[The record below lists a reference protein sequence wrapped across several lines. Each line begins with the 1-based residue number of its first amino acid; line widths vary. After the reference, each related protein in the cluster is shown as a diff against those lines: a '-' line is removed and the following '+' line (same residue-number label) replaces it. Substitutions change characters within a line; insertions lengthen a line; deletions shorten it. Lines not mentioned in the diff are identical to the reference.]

1 MIKKIFFAAVLLV
14 CAQAA
19 MAENVLYAQVEGNNM
34 TLKYGEMPDDSGDK
48 KYYQF
53 DGTAGWNGTF
63 YGVITTATVDA
74 SCANFDGNSTR
85 ALFNGFNAL
94 TAINDIGN
102 LNTANVED
110 MNNMFANCSALTT
123 LDLHTFNTAKVTN
136 MALMFYHCS
145 GLTSLLVG
153 SFNTANVTDMRQMFQ
168 DCSSLTKLNLS
179 EWNTAKVT
187 YMTSMFQ
194 GCSDLVTIFVGP
206 EWNTDAVTYSDNMFY
221 QCEKIKGING
231 TGYSSSTMDKT
242 YARIDEGG
250 ENKGYMSGG
259 TLLGNMSGG
268 TLKAN
273 LAEGRRWATW
283 CSQERTYVID
293 EDEEAEAYTA
303 EYDSENSCLT
313 LHKLGK
319 VIPANHAV
327 IIVSDKDNKNVL
339 MTFDNEAHAD
349 NDPKNDLRG
358 FDSRY
363 TQEQAKRTLNGLIY
377 HKDSD
382 SGEIYM
388 MGMVNSKFGFFKY
401 TGEYTPFY
409 KAILFIPSSTGGGSA
424 RAITFRFADDI
435 TGVKTVSGD
444 NVQSSM
450 FNAQCSDVWYTINGV
465 KLSGKPTAPG
475 MYINNGKKI
484 LIK

>member
-19 MAENVLYAQVEGNNM
+19 KADNVLYAQVEGTNM
-34 TLKYGEMPDDSGDK
+34 TLKYGEKPADSGSIK
-48 KYYQF
+48 NYQF
-53 DGTAGWNGTF
+53 DGTQGWNGIF
-63 YGVITTATVDA
+63 YGSITTVIVDA
-74 SCANFDGNSTR
+74 SCSSYDGTTLQS
-85 ALFNGFNAL
+85 LFSGFSKL
-94 TAINDIGN
+94 TDISGIDN
-102 LNTANVED
+102 LNTNNVTS
-110 MNNMFANCSALTT
+110 MRLMFSKCSSLTT
-123 LDLHTFNTAKVTN
+123 LDLHTFNTAKVTD
-136 MALMFYHCS
+136 MSMMFYQCY

-153 SFNTANVTDMRQMFQ
+153 SFNTANVTNMKQMFQ
-168 DCSSLTKLNLS
+168 ECSSLAKLNLS

-187 YMTSMFQ
+187 SMTSMFQ
-194 GCSDLVTIFVGP
+194 GCSNLVTIFVST
-206 EWNTDAVTYSDNMFY
+206 EWNTNTVSYSDLMFDG
-221 QCEKIKGING
+221 CTNIKGING
-231 TGYSSSTMDKT
+231 TEYKSSTTDKT

-283 CSQERTYVID
+283 YSKYRTYVID

-303 EYDSENSCLT
+303 EYDSENSRLT

-319 VIPANHAV
+319 VIPADHAV
-327 IIVSDKDNKNVL
+327 IIVADKDNKNVV

-358 FDSRY
+358 FDVRY
-363 TQEQAKRTLNGLIY
+363 TPEEAKHVLNNLIY
-377 HKDSD
+377 HIDSY

-388 MGMVNSKFGFFKY
+388 MGMVEGNFGFFRY

-409 KAILFIPSSTGGGSA
+409 KAMLFIPSGTGSRLSA
-424 RAITFRFADDI
+424 ISLAFSEEV
-435 TGVKTVSGD
+435 TGIKEVYVDEGQAARNKVQGD
-444 NVQSSM
+444 
-450 FNAQCSDVWYTINGV
+450 DVWYTINGMR
-465 KLSGKPTAPG
+465 LNGKPSAPG
-475 MYINNGKKI
+475 LYINNGKKVI
-484 LIK
+484 IN

>member
-19 MAENVLYAQVEGNNM
+19 MAENVLYAQVEGTNM
-34 TLKYGEMPDDSGDK
+34 TLKYGEKPDDSGDI
-48 KYYQF
+48 KYYEF

-63 YGVITTATVDA
+63 YGTITTATVDA
-74 SCANFDGNSTR
+74 SCSSYDGTSLES
-85 ALFNGFNAL
+85 LFSGFSKL
-94 TAINDIGN
+94 TAISGIDN
-102 LNTANVED
+102 LNTDNVTT
-110 MNNMFANCSALTT
+110 MRLMFNQCSSLTT

-136 MALMFYHCS
+136 MSMMFYQCS

-194 GCSDLVTIFVGP
+194 GCSNLVTIFVGP

-250 ENKGYMSGG
+250 EKSGYMSGG

-283 CSQERTYVID
+283 FSKYQTYVID

-303 EYDSENSCLT
+303 EYDSENSCLK

-319 VIPANHAV
+319 VIPADHAV

-339 MTFDNEAHAD
+339 MTFDNEATAD
-349 NDPKNDLRG
+349 NDPKNDLMG
-358 FDSRY
+358 FDVRY
-363 TQEQAKRTLNGLIY
+363 PLEEAKHVLNALIY
-377 HKDSD
+377 QIDSY

-388 MGMVNSKFGFFKY
+388 MGMVNSKFGFFRY
-401 TGEYTPFY
+401 TGESTPFY
-409 KAILFIPSSTGGGSA
+409 KAMLFIPSSTGNSA
-424 RAITFRFADDI
+424 AISLAFSEEV
-435 TGVKTVSGD
+435 TGIKEVYVDEGQAARNKVQGD
-444 NVQSSM
+444 
-450 FNAQCSDVWYTINGV
+450 DVWYTINGMR
-465 KLSGKPTAPG
+465 LNGKPSAPG
-475 MYINNGKKI
+475 LYINNGKKVI
-484 LIK
+484 IN

>member
-1 MIKKIFFAAVLLV
+1 
-14 CAQAA
+14 
-19 MAENVLYAQVEGNNM
+19 
-34 TLKYGEMPDDSGDK
+34 
-48 KYYQF
+48 
-53 DGTAGWNGTF
+53 
-63 YGVITTATVDA
+63 
-74 SCANFDGNSTR
+74 
-85 ALFNGFNAL
+85 
-94 TAINDIGN
+94 
-102 LNTANVED
+102 
-110 MNNMFANCSALTT
+110 
-123 LDLHTFNTAKVTN
+123 
-136 MALMFYHCS
+136 
-145 GLTSLLVG
+145 
-153 SFNTANVTDMRQMFQ
+153 MRQMFQ

-206 EWNTDAVTYSDNMFY
+206 EWNTDAVTYDDLMFY
-221 QCEKIKGING
+221 GCSNIRGING
-231 TGYSSSTMDKT
+231 TTYDSSKMDKT

-283 CSQERTYVID
+283 CCQDRTYVID

-303 EYDSENSCLT
+303 EYDSENLRLT

-327 IIVSDKDNKNVL
+327 IIVSDKDNKNVV

-349 NDPKNDLRG
+349 NDPKNHLRG
-358 FDSRY
+358 FNVRY
-363 TQEQAKRTLNGLIY
+363 ELSYAKYVLNALIY
-377 HKDSD
+377 QKESN

-388 MGMVNSKFGFFKY
+388 MGMVDDKFGFYRY

-409 KAILFIPSSTGGGSA
+409 KAILFIPSSTGSSA
-424 RAITFRFADDI
+424 RAITLSFADNI
-435 TGVKTVSGD
+435 TDVKTVSGD
-444 NVQSSM
+444 KGQWSM
-450 FNAQCSDVWYTINGV
+450 VNGQCSDWYTINGV

-475 MYINNGKKI
+475 MYINSGKKI
-484 LIK
+484 IIK

>member
-1 MIKKIFFAAVLLV
+1 MIKKLFFAAVLLV

-19 MAENVLYAQVEGNNM
+19 MAENVLYAQVEGTNM
-34 TLKYGEMPDDSGDK
+34 TLKYGEMPDDTETI
-48 KYYQF
+48 KYHKY
-53 DGTAGWNGTF
+53 DGTAGWNSSFMAT
-63 YGVITTATVDA
+63 IQTATVDA

-85 ALFNGFNAL
+85 SLFDRFSAL
-94 TAINDIGN
+94 TAINDIDN

-110 MNNMFANCSALTT
+110 MNNMFANCSLLTT
-123 LDLHTFNTAKVTN
+123 LDLRSLNTAKVTN

-153 SFNTANVTDMRQMFQ
+153 SFNTANVTNMKQMF
-168 DCSSLTKLNLS
+168 DGCASLTKLNLS

-194 GCSDLVTIFVGP
+194 GCSNLVTIFVGP
-206 EWNTDAVTYSDNMFY
+206 EWNTGAVQFSDLMFDG
-221 QCEKIKGING
+221 CTNIKGING
-231 TGYSSSTMDKT
+231 TEYKSSTTDKT

-259 TLLGNMSGG
+259 TLLGYMNGG

-283 CSQERTYVID
+283 CSKERTYVID

-303 EYDSENSCLT
+303 EYDAENSRLT

-319 VIPANHAV
+319 VIPADHAV
-327 IIVSDKDNKNVL
+327 IIVSDKDNKNVV
-339 MTFDNEAHAD
+339 MTFNNEAHAD
-349 NDPKNDLRG
+349 NSPKNDLWG
-358 FDSRY
+358 FDERY
-363 TQEQAKRTLNGLIY
+363 TQEQAKHLLNSLIY
-377 HKDSD
+377 HKDSY

-388 MGMVNSKFGFFKY
+388 MGMVNSKLGFYRY
-401 TGEYTPFY
+401 TGECTPFY
-409 KAILFIPSSTGGGSA
+409 KAILFIPSSTGSSV
-424 RAITFRFADDI
+424 RAITLSFADNI
-435 TGVKTVSGD
+435 TDVKTVSGD
-444 NVQSSM
+444 KGQWSM
-450 FNAQCSDVWYTINGV
+450 VNGQCSDWYTINGV

-475 MYINNGKKI
+475 MYINSGKKI
-484 LIK
+484 IIK